1 MINVK
6 CALALAGGYVLGR
19 TRKAKAAIGLGLW
32 ISGRN
37 YHAKDV
43 VRDQVVRLV
52 RSADGEQLINQIKGP
67 ATEAGRRAAVAVY
80 EAQIGRLSDALAKRT
95 ERLTATL
102 GDSEKVVRDSEKV
115 VRDSEKVVREGAEA
129 AVEGVEGLVG
139 AVTPGKLRDRK
150 GGGRS
155 SSERADERGPS
166 GNGPVDEDRAETQNA
181 TGRDRTEAGRAADQ
195 DDSDEGGTEPAAERR
210 VPDRS
215 AGPRRDTG
223 REPLERAA
231 QGSTGGG
238 AR

>member
-43 VRDQVVRLV
+43 VRDQVVRLLH
-52 RSADGEQLINQIKGP
+52 SADGEQLINQIRGP

-80 EAQIGRLSDALAKRT
+80 EAQIDRLSDALTKRT

-115 VRDSEKVVREGAEA
+115 VREGAEA
-129 AVEGVEGLVG
+129 AVGGLVG

-150 GGGRS
+150 GGGQP
-155 SSERADERGPS
+155 SSERTDERGPS
-166 GNGPVDEDRAETQNA
+166 GNGPVDEDHAETQNA

-215 AGPRRDTG
+215 AGPRRDTS